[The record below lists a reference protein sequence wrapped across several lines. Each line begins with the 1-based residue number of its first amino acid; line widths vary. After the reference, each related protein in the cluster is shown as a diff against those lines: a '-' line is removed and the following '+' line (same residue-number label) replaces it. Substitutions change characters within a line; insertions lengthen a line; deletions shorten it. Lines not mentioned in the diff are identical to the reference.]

1 MDWLNQLERNRRRG
15 SRPRCVLFMDG
26 GREEVAGRLTRLVG
40 PQSDVIIGGGDRWMP
55 FGKPVQREDNSWDR
69 TPARE
74 SRLDGLTPLFARDAR
89 GSKEL
94 GDQLRKWW
102 LAVSRGANTPNWDIA
117 STSTIKGQRG
127 LLLVEAKAH
136 SAELGESDS
145 CGSRNRGNRER
156 IRWAITEAAAG
167 LRTATGSTWNLSPD
181 SHYQLSNRFAWSWK
195 LSSLGIPVVLLY
207 LGFLNA
213 EEMADRGQ
221 VFGSAGQ
228 WEASLRSHSEGVVD
242 NRCWGQWIDIDGVPL
257 LPLIRGV
264 DQPLGG
270 PSATS
275 GQH

>member
-1 MDWLNQLERNRRRG
+1 MDWLSQIERNRRRG
-15 SRPRCVLFMDG
+15 SRPRCILLMDG
-26 GREEVAGRLTRLVG
+26 GREEVAGRLVRLVG
-40 PQSDVIIGGGDRWMP
+40 LESDVIIGGGDRWMP
-55 FGKPVQREDNSWDR
+55 CGKPVQKEDNSWDK

-74 SRLDGLTPLFARDAR
+74 VRLGGLTALFAPDERCR
-89 GSKEL
+89 REL

-102 LAVSRGANTPNWDIA
+102 LAVPKGANTPNWDIA
-117 STSTIKGQRG
+117 STCTIKGQRG

-136 SAELGESDS
+136 SAELGEADS
-145 CGSRNRGNRER
+145 CGSENPDNRER
-156 IRWAITEAAAG
+156 IRLAITEAAAG
-167 LRTATGSTWNLSPD
+167 LQAATGGPWNMSPD

-195 LSSLGIPVVLLY
+195 LASLGIPVVLLY

-228 WEASLRSHSEGVVD
+228 WETSLRAHSEGVVD
-242 NRCWGQWIDIDGVPL
+242 NRCWGQWIDLNGVPL

-275 GQH
+275 GEH

>member
-1 MDWLNQLERNRRRG
+1 MDWLNHIGRNKRG
-15 SRPRCVLFMDG
+15 SRPRCILLMDG
-26 GREEVAGRLTRLVG
+26 GREEVAGRLTRLVDL
-40 PQSDVIIGGGDRWMP
+40 QSDVIIGGGDRWMP
-55 FGKPVQREDNSWDR
+55 CGKPVQGEDNSWDR
-69 TPARE
+69 IPARE
-74 SRLDGLTPLFARDAR
+74 ARLDGLTPLFTPDERCR
-89 GSKEL
+89 REL
-94 GDQLRKWW
+94 GDRLRKWW
-102 LAVSRGANTPNWDIA
+102 LAVPKGANTPNWDIA
-117 STSTIKGQRG
+117 STCTIKGQRG

-136 SAELGESDS
+136 SAELGESGS

-167 LRTATGSTWNLSPD
+167 LQTASGTTWNLSPD

-195 LSSLGIPVVLLY
+195 LASLGIPVVLVY

-213 EEMADRGQ
+213 EDMADRGQ
-221 VFGSAGQ
+221 IFGSAGQ
-228 WEASLRSHSEGVVD
+228 WEASLRAHSKEIVD
-242 NRCWGQWIDIDGVPL
+242 DRHWGQWMDINGVPL

>member
-1 MDWLNQLERNRRRG
+1 MDWLNHIGRNKRG
-15 SRPRCVLFMDG
+15 SRPRCILLMDG

-40 PQSDVIIGGGDRWMP
+40 LESDVIIGGGDRWMP
-55 FGKPVQREDNSWDR
+55 FGKPVQKEDNSWDK

-74 SRLDGLTPLFARDAR
+74 ARLGGLTALFAPDAR
-89 GSKEL
+89 SKREL

-102 LAVSRGANTPNWDIA
+102 LAVSKGANTPNWDIA
-117 STSTIKGQRG
+117 ITCTIKGQRG

-136 SAELGESDS
+136 SAELGES
-145 CGSRNRGNRER
+145 GSFSSGNPGNRER
-156 IRWAITEAAAG
+156 IRLAITEATAG
-167 LRTATGSTWNLSPD
+167 LQTATQGPWKLSPD

-195 LSSLGIPVVLLY
+195 LASLGIPVILLY

-213 EEMADRGQ
+213 EDMADRGQ

-228 WEASLRSHSEGVVD
+228 WETSLRAHSEGVVD

-257 LPLIRGV
+257 IPLIRGV

-270 PSATS
+270 PSETI
-275 GQH
+275 GNH

>member
-1 MDWLNQLERNRRRG
+1 MDWLSQIERNGRRG
-15 SRPRCVLFMDG
+15 SRPRCILLMDG
-26 GREEVAGRLTRLVG
+26 GREEVAGRLARLVG
-40 PQSDVIIGGGDRWMP
+40 LESDVIIGGGDRWMP
-55 FGKPVQREDNSWDR
+55 RGKPVQREDNSWDK

-74 SRLDGLTPLFARDAR
+74 ARLGGLTALFAPNERCR
-89 GSKEL
+89 REL
-94 GDQLRKWW
+94 CDQLRKWW
-102 LAVSRGANTPNWDIA
+102 LSVSRVANTPNWDIA
-117 STSTIKGQRG
+117 STCTIKGQRG

-145 CGSRNRGNRER
+145 CGSGNPDNRER
-156 IRWAITEAAAG
+156 IRLAITEAAAG
-167 LRTATGSTWNLSPD
+167 LQAATGGPWNMSPD

-195 LSSLGIPVVLLY
+195 LASLGIPVILLY

-213 EEMADRGQ
+213 EDMADRGQ

-228 WEASLRSHSEGVVD
+228 WETSLRAHSEWVVD
-242 NRCWGQWIDIDGVPL
+242 NRCWGQWIDLNGVPL

-275 GQH
+275 GEH